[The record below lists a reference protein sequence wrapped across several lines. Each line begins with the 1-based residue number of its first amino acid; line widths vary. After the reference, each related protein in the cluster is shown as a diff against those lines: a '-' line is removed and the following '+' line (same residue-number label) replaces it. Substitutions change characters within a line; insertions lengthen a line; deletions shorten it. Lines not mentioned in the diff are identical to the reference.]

1 MDRDQILVGSLIIV
15 FLVLFYCIFCVNVD
29 SYDVD
34 SFNVDSFNVDKFE
47 IINYNSCHRKD
58 YEYPPKSKPKM
69 NSILKSELKVNPY
82 GDNDVCSKKNYDM
95 MRYVKIYN
103 PSDIDDSYERHQSK
117 LLSKNYYTID
127 EVCPEL
133 RFIYDDLKAI
143 QRDVQYVQKDQWMIW
158 PHKSIYNK
166 NPNDKDTSI
175 KTLPDEYSFVE
186 PSTWNMFPFTAFGV
200 VAKHNCTKCLN
211 IWRFLQRIPGLNTA
225 LLTRL
230 QPGRRTKLHQE
241 WGSNNLIRCQFT
253 FDVDDIDDDSVDNG
267 CYLSVRDSLQDKEE
281 IRFER
286 PNEWI
291 LFDDSRFNYEAN
303 PTSKERIALIID
315 VARPPTIRT
324 GNADVCDP
332 VPSVV
337 SANEPLQIVNY
348 FRHMY
353 KL

>member
-1 MDRDQILVGSLIIV
+1 MDRDQILVGSLVIV

-34 SFNVDSFNVDKFE
+34 GFE
-47 IINYNSCHRKD
+47 IINYNSCHRDRD
-58 YEYPPKSKPKM
+58 YELPPKPQYKM
-69 NSILKSELKVNPY
+69 NSVLRSELKINPY
-82 GDNDVCSKKNYDM
+82 GDNDVCSKRNYES

-103 PSDIDDSYERHQSK
+103 PSDIDNSYERQQSK
-117 LLSKNYYTID
+117 LLSKNYYTVN

-133 RFIYDDLKAI
+133 RLIYDDLKEI
-143 QRDVQYVQKDQWMIW
+143 LRDVQYVQKDQWKIW

-175 KTLPDEYSFVE
+175 KTLPDEYSFTE

-200 VAKHNCTKCLN
+200 VAKHNCTKCPN

-230 QPGRRTKLHQE
+230 SPGRRTKLHQE
-241 WGSNNLIRCQFT
+241 WGSNNLIRCQFV
-253 FDVDDIDDDSVDNG
+253 FDVDNG
-267 CYLSVRDSLQDKEE
+267 CYLSVRDSSQDQEE

-315 VARPPTIRT
+315 VARPSTIRT
-324 GNADVCDP
+324 GTADVCDP